1 MKGLKIS
8 FLLLFVSCFV
18 VAQNKQLLYDFK
30 EIPQSLILNPGTDI
44 AFKNYV
50 GFPLLSGISASVGSS
65 GISVNDVFANDG
77 LDINDKIR
85 ERVVFGMSH
94 KDIMSSNVQ
103 LEILSA
109 GFRSRNNPDLFY
121 SFGLYNESDVINY
134 WPKDLAILGFEGN
147 AGYLNKRF
155 DFSHIKAKAD
165 IVNVF
170 HFGINK
176 RINPRLVVGGRLK
189 LYSGILNIQSTK
201 NKGYFITTEG
211 QNNHLANT
219 IVADLELR
227 TSGNEEI
234 RKAISSDRPERDPS
248 LANVF
253 TKRGFFGGDLG
264 MGLDLG
270 FTYNINKQTV
280 FTASLLDVGF
290 ISHSNDVR
298 RFSLKGSATVEGVQV
313 ILPDALVN
321 PSADFWQDLVD
332 EVKGMVPYE
341 ENNTDPY
348 ITLRPI
354 KLNASLR
361 YNFGEQNSKLRDCD
375 CTAGA
380 SKRGLGYLNSVG
392 GHLFVINRP
401 RGPQAALTVFYQRN
415 FGSILGLKTTYTIDK
430 FSYTNIGLG
439 ANFNL
444 GPVNLY
450 LMADNLLGYQNVA
463 ASNYASFQFGINI
476 ISWGGNR

>member
-1 MKGLKIS
+1 MRGIKIS
-8 FLLLFVSCFV
+8 FFLFLISCFV
-18 VAQNKQLLYDFK
+18 VAQNRQLLYDFK

-44 AFKNYV
+44 PFKGYV

-65 GISVNDVFANDG
+65 GISVNDIFANDG

-94 KDIMSSNVQ
+94 KDVMSANVQ
-103 LEILSA
+103 LEIINA

-121 SFGLYNESDVINY
+121 SFGLYNDSDLINY

-155 DFSHIKAKAD
+155 DFSQIKAKAD

-170 HFGINK
+170 HFGVNK
-176 RINPRLVVGGRLK
+176 RINPSLVVGGRLK

-201 NKGYFITTEG
+201 NTGYFITTEG
-211 QNNHLANT
+211 QNNLLANT

-227 TSGNEEI
+227 TSGNDEI
-234 RKAISSDRPERDPS
+234 RKAISSDKSIDDPT

-264 MGLDLG
+264 FGIDLG

-280 FTASLLDVGF
+280 FTASLLDLGF
-290 ISHSNDVR
+290 ISHSNDVKR
-298 RFSLKGSATVEGVQV
+298 YSVKGSATVEGVQV
-313 ILPDALVN
+313 ILPDALN
-321 PSADFWQDLVD
+321 DPNADFWQNLVD
-332 EVKGMVPYE
+332 DVKALVPYE
-341 ENNTDPY
+341 DNNTDGY
-348 ITLRPI
+348 ITFRPT

-361 YNFGEQNSKLRDCD
+361 YNFGEQNDKIRDCD

-380 SKRGLGYLNSVG
+380 SKSGLGYLNSLG

-401 RGPQAALTVFYQRN
+401 RGPQAALTAFYQRN
-415 FGSILGLKTTYTIDK
+415 FGRILGLKTTYTIDK
-430 FSYTNIGLG
+430 FSYANIGFGVNL
-439 ANFNL
+439 NL

-463 ASNYASFQFGINI
+463 ASHYASFQFGINI
-476 ISWGGNR
+476 ISWGKN